1 MVQWGGDIGMALD
14 YFKPLSQKLHDL
26 RPLAGNANVWMV
38 RKECFKALFLTFDH
52 LYTLTMKF
60 SSHRGI

>member
-1 MVQWGGDIGMALD
+1 MALD

-26 RPLAGNANVWMV
+26 RSLAGNANVWMV